1 MKKKEDNSPFC
12 ICSLCGFLRGTTN
25 DWAWYEDKIVHLE
38 CLEKAM
44 KKKEGVQIE
53 CAVCGKKLLA
63 SDKSLWGGVAD
74 KALCSLTCRD
84 KYETLLRLMDD
95 GVSEQGRLPDYD
107 KTACQTCGK
116 VIEWASQI
124 ISFADHNRLFCSAV
138 CRDDFILRSKAAKL
152 FQDEKE
158 SLPVLSVEFSE
169 SEVSVLVRLLSTFSP
184 NNLMDL
190 GWSNEEIRNILT
202 GYVKIKQVQI
212 DSFNR
217 EWSGFARLDEG
228 TSAEEKKDLE

>member
-1 MKKKEDNSPFC
+1 MKKKE
-12 ICSLCGFLRGTTN
+12 
-25 DWAWYEDKIVHLE
+25 AE
-38 CLEKAM
+38 
-44 KKKEGVQIE
+44 VQIE

-63 SDKSLWGGVAD
+63 SDKSLWGVVAD

-95 GVSEQGRLPDYD
+95 GVSEQDKLPDND

-116 VIEWASQI
+116 RLEWAGQI
-124 ISFADHNRLFCSAV
+124 LKFGYDNKLFCSAA

-184 NNLMDL
+184 DNLLHL

-217 EWSGFARLDEG
+217 EWVGFARLDEG
-228 TSAEEKKDLE
+228 TGAEEKKDLE